1 MELQLPLP
9 AGTIVVVHN
18 LRNRL
23 FLPQFGL
30 GDVPLMIS
38 VVDIVERSYLQ
49 KAINQVG
56 IKSYLGVSGP
66 VIIDSGGFSFMAG
79 AKNLISLDSV
89 VSLYRTLGA
98 DLYASLDLPPT
109 PGDTRKTRRR
119 KWRITLSNF
128 EFMLK
133 ELPGHRV
140 IPIVH
145 GHSLD
150 ELGQACMDI
159 KRLIDRPTIISLGGM
174 VPFLRGLMSGRRF
187 HYRRANGAIAS
198 GHSFVADAITICRTE
213 FPSSHLH
220 VFGAGATTT
229 AIALLVLG
237 AHSVDSLSWRR
248 AAGYGTIFLSGSAER
263 SSRKNTGRT
272 NRGRESI
279 LGTMRF

>member
-1 MELQLPLP
+1 M
-9 AGTIVVVHN
+9 V
-18 LRNRL
+18 
-23 FLPQFGL
+23 
-30 GDVPLMIS
+30 
-38 VVDIVERSYLQ
+38 
-49 KAINQVG
+49 
-56 IKSYLGVSGP
+56 
-66 VIIDSGGFSFMAG
+66 G
-79 AKNLISLDSV
+79 AKNLISLHSV
-89 VSLYRTLGA
+89 VGLYRTLGA

-109 PGDTRKTRRR
+109 PGDTRETRRR

-150 ELGQACMDI
+150 ELGQACTDI

-198 GHSFVADAITICRTE
+198 GHSFVADAISICRAE

-220 VFGAGATTT
+220 VFGAVATTT
-229 AIALLVLG
+229 AIALLALG

-263 SSRKNTGRT
+263 IISQKRRADESRPRINASNAAVLDQCGCPICIRHATIDGKIRELGESLHRACRSQRLDVT
-272 NRGRESI
+272 NGTNFVPASDREWNDCR
-279 LGTMRF
+279 LCNVEG